1 MRLLKLTFI
10 CLFLWSCGGPRAVY
24 DYDEQVNFDSYS
36 SIAIYPDIRT
46 GLSALDE
53 KRLLSSVENAIS
65 SRNLMAAG
73 NPDLYIN
80 VYTEQYQEPSRTN
93 VGVGIG
99 GTGRNVGVG
108 VSGGIPLG
116 GPETF
121 LRLTFDLVDVETDAL
136 VWQAVVDS
144 KFNFDANPEQRKKR
158 FDRIVEEALEGY
170 PPKG

>member
-1 MRLLKLTFI
+1 MRLLK
-10 CLFLWSCGGPRAVY
+10 FLCFCIIFSSCSGPRAIY
-24 DYDEQVNFDSYS
+24 DYDEQADFTSYS
-36 SIAIYPDIRT
+36 SIAIFPEIST
-46 GLSALDE
+46 GLTTLDE
-53 KRLLSSVENAIS
+53 KRLLSSVESA
-65 SRNLMAAG
+65 LAARDLAATG
-73 NPDLYIN
+73 NPDLYLN

-116 GPETF
+116 APETF

-144 KFNFDANPEQRKKR
+144 EFDFNANPEKRRKR
-158 FDRIVEEALEGY
+158 FDKIVTEALEGY
-170 PPKG
+170 PPKK